1 MAFHRP
7 PGQVEFRKE
16 KEMREVDGR
25 GETRMGAKERLGAVP
40 YLRSLAK
47 AGPESLGRSPARSSL
62 PPWVCAW
69 QTAAIP

>member
-7 PGQVEFRKE
+7 PGQVEFRKA

-25 GETRMGAKERLGAVP
+25 GETRMGAKERLGAV
-40 YLRSLAK
+40 
-47 AGPESLGRSPARSSL
+47 SLGRSPARSSL